1 MNNKNFDTKTKYVK
15 TSLALV
21 GIVVNLETAY
31 LIRTTLE
38 KLEAEGGEFSVGD
51 AANIQIEA
59 EKYFKSLEGEEKV
72 MIKDYLNYVAIHCK
86 TEDEAIKCCY
96 LANLLGLK
104 WWIGGLFTE
113 TNNWKHYK
121 ECTCYNFLGG
131 SYDHKEHFKNNGYVI
146 RSAQWFLDNFTPKQ
160 NKS

>member
-72 MIKDYLNYVAIHCK
+72 MIRDY
-86 TEDEAIKCCY
+86 
-96 LANLLGLK
+96 
-104 WWIGGLFTE
+104 
-113 TNNWKHYK
+113 
-121 ECTCYNFLGG
+121 
-131 SYDHKEHFKNNGYVI
+131 
-146 RSAQWFLDNFTPKQ
+146 
-160 NKS
+160 